1 MTKEEL
7 IPDHE
12 KQHPEGEA
20 SPPPPF
26 RLFQEEIPSRWAL
39 EAWSLLRLMLWRR
52 EPAAEVASVVVVVV
66 VEAAAA
72 ARLRA
77 CSSSSLSSIFTSILL
92 GCLLSISL
100 RLVAHSVLS
109 RGTQKWFQGK
119 LGKKMLFHT
128 SNYNLLPKLSLFNP

>member
-1 MTKEEL
+1 M
-7 IPDHE
+7 
-12 KQHPEGEA
+12 
-20 SPPPPF
+20 
-26 RLFQEEIPSRWAL
+26 
-39 EAWSLLRLMLWRR
+39 
-52 EPAAEVASVVVVVV
+52 VVVVV

-109 RGTQKWFQGK
+109 RGTQK
-119 LGKKMLFHT
+119 
-128 SNYNLLPKLSLFNP
+128 